1 MDATTGA
8 IGGLALGLG
17 LGTALARSC
26 AGGAEQAAAA
36 TIKAK
41 PRATLATP
49 ALADVLR
56 SLAVELLQ
64 EHGVPGCAVGV
75 SVRGQPSIAFGC
87 GTTNLRTPRAADA
100 DTLFQ
105 IGSNTKTFTALAALI
120 LSDRGLIEL
129 DAPVQRYCPSFALP
143 EPADATAITV
153 RMLLNH
159 TASWDGD
166 GLLTT
171 FAAGGRNDS
180 ALADLPAQMRDIAEP
195 LTQPGSV
202 QHYNNTGFSLLG
214 SVLEAAAGKSYEQI
228 IEDEVFGPLGL
239 SHSFFF
245 PEDVLT
251 RCVAAG
257 HAEGKVKDGWLLP
270 RSSFP
275 AGAICCSVR
284 DLLRYG
290 EFWLGDGK
298 PLLSPAAFAAM
309 QTTTV
314 GTDRSEFYNAECT
327 VGLGWF
333 LSEIAGRRVLFHG
346 GATNGQVA
354 SLAVFP

>member
-1 MDATTGA
+1 VLRTQIAVLQEQ
-8 IGGLALGLG
+8 LAEV
-17 LGTALARSC
+17 
-26 AGGAEQAAAA
+26 EQAEAA
-36 TIKAK
+36 TAAEAK
-41 PRATLATP
+41 PRATP
-49 ALADVLR
+49 ALADELR
-56 SLAVELLQ
+56 SLAVQLLQ
-64 EHGVPGCAVGV
+64 QHGVPGCAVGV
-75 SVRGQPSIAFGC
+75 SVRGQPPIAFGC
-87 GTTNLRTPRAADA
+87 GKTNLRAPRAADA

-120 LSDRGLIEL
+120 LSDRGLLEL
-129 DAPVQRYCPSFALP
+129 DAPVQRYCASFALP
-143 EPADATAITV
+143 EPADAAAITV

-166 GLLTT
+166 VLLTSA
-171 FAAGGRNDS
+171 AAGGRNDS
-180 ALADLPAQMRDIAEP
+180 ALADLPAQMRTIAEP
-195 LTQPGSV
+195 LTEPGSV
-202 QHYNNTGFSLLG
+202 HHYNNTGFCLLG
-214 SVLEAAAGKSYEQI
+214 SVLEAAAGQPYEQI
-228 IEDEVFGPLGL
+228 IEDEIFGPLGL
-239 SHSFFF
+239 SQSFFF

-275 AGAICCSVR
+275 AGAICSSVR

-290 EFWLGDGK
+290 GFWLGDGT

-314 GTDRSEFYNAECT
+314 GTDRSELYNAECT

-333 LSEIAGRRVLFHG
+333 LSEIGGRRVLFHG
-346 GATNGQVA
+346 GVTNGQVA